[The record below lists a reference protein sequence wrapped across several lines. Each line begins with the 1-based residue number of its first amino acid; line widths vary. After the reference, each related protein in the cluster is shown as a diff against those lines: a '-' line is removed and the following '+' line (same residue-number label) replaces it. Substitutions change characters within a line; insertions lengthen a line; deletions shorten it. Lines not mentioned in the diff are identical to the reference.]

1 MKMIVGLGNIGS
13 RYDETRHNSGFMV
26 VEQIARDYQLGAFS
40 HTKYEAVAATGMI
53 DGEKVMLVKP
63 TTFMNDSGRA
73 VKPLMDYYQVDLAD
87 LVIVADDLDMP
98 VGRVRLKTHGAS
110 GGHNGLKSIIQYL
123 GTKNF
128 NRVKLGIDHPQNGTV
143 VSHVLGRFTPQERP
157 AFDQAVAITEQA
169 LIDWVHGE
177 TFDQLMNQ
185 YN

>member
-73 VKPLMDYYQVDLAD
+73 VKPLMDYYQVDLA
-87 LVIVADDLDMP
+87 
-98 VGRVRLKTHGAS
+98 
-110 GGHNGLKSIIQYL
+110 
-123 GTKNF
+123 
-128 NRVKLGIDHPQNGTV
+128 
-143 VSHVLGRFTPQERP
+143 
-157 AFDQAVAITEQA
+157 AFV
-169 LIDWVHGE
+169 
-177 TFDQLMNQ
+177 
-185 YN
+185 

>member
-13 RYDETRHNSGFMV
+13 RYDESGFMV

-87 LVIVADDLDMP
+87 LVVVADDLDFWRP
-98 VGRVRLKTHGAS
+98 QWFKEQNSIPGNQEFQSGQAGNRSSPKRHGGQSCA
-110 GGHNGLKSIIQYL
+110 GPLYATGAPC
-123 GTKNF
+123 F
-128 NRVKLGIDHPQNGTV
+128 
-143 VSHVLGRFTPQERP
+143 
-157 AFDQAVAITEQA
+157 
-169 LIDWVHGE
+169 
-177 TFDQLMNQ
+177 
-185 YN
+185 

>member
-87 LVIVADDLDMP
+87 LVIVGHAGWPRSFEDTWRFWRP
-98 VGRVRLKTHGAS
+98 QRLKEHHSIPGNQEFQSGQAGNRSSPKRHGGQSCA
-110 GGHNGLKSIIQYL
+110 GPLYATGAPC
-123 GTKNF
+123 F
-128 NRVKLGIDHPQNGTV
+128 
-143 VSHVLGRFTPQERP
+143 
-157 AFDQAVAITEQA
+157 
-169 LIDWVHGE
+169 
-177 TFDQLMNQ
+177 
-185 YN
+185 